1 MQAQFFSQQFSAF
14 RAQAFELVYQDYKVD
29 WLNINRFNDII
40 TCVRSVFSF
49 DMYDKDYI
57 ETLQVDTRTHLAH
70 VY

>member
-29 WLNINRFNDII
+29 WLNRLNDII
-40 TCVRSVFSF
+40 TCVRSVFPF

-57 ETLQVDTRTHLAH
+57 ETLQVNTRTHLAH